1 MVTLSKIRTA
11 VIMIIAVILSLTS
24 CVEYEYTP
32 DVSREDVSITKPVEK
47 YENIPNE
54 IKQLR
59 RDYSSILA
67 SNDFAFRLDDNE
79 PYTYNKSNGDYGT
92 TYQYDLNFLF
102 EKNVDTSEERQCS
115 IWHHYYNNIPN
126 SHVSLFMVSAD
137 CSKAFLDF
145 ITATIMVYGK
155 NNDLD
160 NAIESAKNMLRG
172 FNDSNYSNA
181 LDIGD
186 YIICLSPYTEGSD
199 ACSLHIVDKT
209 RLYSDFDKNS
219 YKQMNDTLYQS
230 AAHSIYAVD
239 GTYFYFK
246 GKVLSINTVR
256 DTMATLSKQI
266 KVKSSYGTVYEIRQ
280 SYEYMP
286 IDYSVGKTYTFY
298 GYVRDNSDFTYN
310 YYGNDFFQLSYAE

>member
-1 MVTLSKIRTA
+1 MVVLSKIRTA

-24 CVEYEYTP
+24 CNKYEYTP
-32 DVSREDVSITKPVEK
+32 DVSSEDVLITQPVEK
-47 YENIPNE
+47 YENIPDE

-59 RDYSSILA
+59 LDYSHILA
-67 SNDFAFRLDDNE
+67 SNEFSFRLDDNE
-79 PYTYNKSNGDYGT
+79 PYTFNKSNSDYGT

-102 EKNVDTSEERQCS
+102 KNNVDASKERQCS
-115 IWHHYYNNIPN
+115 IWHWYAEDVPS
-126 SHVSLFMVSAD
+126 SHVSLFMVSSD

-145 ITATIMVYGK
+145 IAVTIMVYGK
-155 NNDLD
+155 NNDLE

-239 GTYFYFK
+239 GIKFYFK
-246 GKVLSINTVR
+246 GKIISIDTVR
-256 DTMATLSKQI
+256 DSMATLSKQI
-266 KVKSSYGTVYEIRQ
+266 KVKSSYGAVYEIRQ

-286 IDYSVGKTYTFY
+286 IDYTVGKTYTFY
-298 GYVRDNSDFTYN
+298 GCVRDNSDLTYN
-310 YYGNDFFQLSYAE
+310 YYGNDFFQLNYAE